1 MATKRNVMVL
11 APNGRRQNVQVTLNT
26 TILQILEEVCKKHGY
41 NTDDYDLKHFNHILD
56 PNAIFRFT
64 GLANNAQLEMVPCKK
79 TRSTSNVVIGIQ
91 LENGER
97 LMGEFT
103 PNVSL
108 AEVLK
113 NVNLDQ
119 DLEKITL
126 VYMHCEISGI
136 ETLKNT
142 TLKSLGLNNGKAI
155 LRVIHKNPENTHTIA
170 STITE
175 TSKNN
180 ENVNIN
186 KQSYKNDPSL
196 PTNTKKTS
204 DSVTFSKTKTHE
216 LKKLEECSQ
225 STQGEKENIM
235 LPSTS
240 KDDSVEKQSLVYS
253 CNKREIDDLNNVE
266 FLGERN
272 ALVFNQAS
280 IQGTFR
286 DEMPD
291 DFYDLTVDDAKI
303 LLRDAKR
310 YRKQL
315 EEAPLLTNVQRKLN
329 QEKETLNQLH
339 KYRYTIIRI
348 QFPDEFVLQGLFRP
362 MERVQAIKDFIKNYL
377 VDANSDFIIFTT
389 PPKRILNP
397 KSHLIDEDLVPC
409 AIIHYSG
416 PSTLK
421 LDIKQ
426 KFTDPKKVE
435 MQVAKIRMS
444 MINKDKNAI
453 NEDMKTNDTND
464 L

>member
-1 MATKRNVMVL
+1 MATKRNVIVL

-64 GLANNAQLEMVPCKK
+64 GLANNAQLEVVPCKK
-79 TRSTSNVVIGIQ
+79 IRSTSAVTIGIQ

-97 LMGEFT
+97 LMGEFI
-103 PNVSL
+103 PNTSL
-108 AEVLK
+108 TEVLK
-113 NVNLDQ
+113 NVKLDE
-119 DLEKITL
+119 DLEKIML
-126 VYMHCEISGI
+126 VYMHQMISGA
-136 ETLKNT
+136 EALKNT

-155 LRVIHKNPENTHTIA
+155 LRVIHRKPQTMNTIA
-170 STITE
+170 STSSE
-175 TSKNN
+175 TLNIHKNA
-180 ENVNIN
+180 NIN
-186 KQSYKNDPSL
+186 KQNDKNKCSL
-196 PTNTKKTS
+196 TMDTNKTS
-204 DSVTFSKTKTHE
+204 DSILLKEETHE

-225 STQGEKENIM
+225 STQRDKENQM

-240 KDDSVEKQSLVYS
+240 KDDCVEKQTLVYS

-286 DEMPD
+286 DELPD

-303 LLRDAKR
+303 LLRDVKR
-310 YRKQL
+310 YRQQL

-329 QEKETLNQLH
+329 QDKQTLNQLH

-362 MERVQAIKDFIKNYL
+362 MERVQTIKDFIKNYL
-377 VDANSDFIIFTT
+377 IDANSDFIIFTT
-389 PPKRILNP
+389 PPKRILDP
-397 KSHLIDEDLVPC
+397 KSHLINENLVPS

-416 PSTLK
+416 PSALK

-435 MQVAKIRMS
+435 MQVTKIR
-444 MINKDKNAI
+444 
-453 NEDMKTNDTND
+453 
-464 L
+464 

>member
-1 MATKRNVMVL
+1 MATKRNVIVL

-26 TILQILEEVCKKHGY
+26 TILQVLEEVCKKHGY

-79 TRSTSNVVIGIQ
+79 IRSTSNVVIGIQ

-113 NVNLDQ
+113 NVNFDQ

-142 TLKSLGLNNGKAI
+142 TLKSLGLNNGKAM
-155 LRVIHKNPENTHTIA
+155 LRVIHKNPENTHTIT

-175 TSKNN
+175 KSKNN

-186 KQSYKNDPSL
+186 KQSYKTDSSL
-196 PTNTKKTS
+196 TTNTKKTS

-216 LKKLEECSQ
+216 LKKLGECSQ
-225 STQGEKENIM
+225 STEGEKENIM

-240 KDDSVEKQSLVYS
+240 KDDCVEKQTLVYS

-286 DEMPD
+286 DEIPD

-397 KSHLIDEDLVPC
+397 TSHLIDENLVPC
-409 AIIHYSG
+409 AIVHYSG

-421 LDIKQ
+421 SDIKQ
-426 KFTDPKKVE
+426 RFTDPKKVE
-435 MQVAKIRMS
+435 MQVTKIRMS